1 MHTTS
6 DTLEK
11 FVPLEVLPNEA
22 GGQAG
27 PLQDLHDKQIE
38 KLTAH
43 ADWFKEEEANCRVD
57 ESLRPGKAKTAT
69 DLFGVE
75 GSFKKLDIDWSNSR
89 IRRESLR
96 YFQIN
101 GREFSKIMK

>member
-6 DTLEK
+6 DTLAK

-27 PLQDLHDKQIE
+27 PIQELHNKQMK
-38 KLTAH
+38 KLEDHIA
-43 ADWFKEEEANCRVD
+43 WFQEDESNHRVN

-75 GSFKKLDIDWSNSR
+75 GSFKKLEID
-89 IRRESLR
+89 
-96 YFQIN
+96 
-101 GREFSKIMK
+101 